1 MKRTLSLLLGTALA
15 IGQAQADPQRDD
27 GDGRGAPGRG
37 SRNAGASANVAARGV
52 TVQQRPAVAA
62 RASSNGSMQR
72 MTTTATPTARARSSG
87 YTGYSGN
94 TQTAVTRADIARSSS
109 VPTTRT
115 YSAARQPQYTQSYT
129 TRGNDSGTAY
139 SYRDSGNRTRSYS
152 YGDRGD
158 RVRYGSDSRYYR
170 PPVDIY
176 RGWDRGRVYSWN
188 NHRYHWYGGDW
199 VIYDDAPTVVY
210 SEGLP
215 VVGASLVEN
224 VQEQLQGEGYD
235 PGPADGVMGGQTRS
249 AIVAF
254 QRDHGL
260 AVTGTITHGLLRA
273 LDLA

>member
-1 MKRTLSLLLGTALA
+1 MKRILSLLLGTALA
-15 IGQAQADPQRDD
+15 IGQAQADPKRDD
-27 GDGRGAPGRG
+27 GRGDGRGAQGRG
-37 SRNAGASANVAARGV
+37 ARSASVSANVAAPGV

-72 MTTTATPTARARSSG
+72 MTTTATPTARARSYNYG
-87 YTGYSGN
+87 GN
-94 TQTAVTRADIARSSS
+94 TQTAVTRSDVARSDVARSSS

-115 YSAARQPQYTQSYT
+115 YSAARQPQYTQNYT
-129 TRGNDSGTAY
+129 TDRARSY
-139 SYRDSGNRTRSYS
+139 SSYRDG
-152 YGDRGD
+152 GD
-158 RVRYGSDSRYYR
+158 RVRYSSGSRYYR

-224 VQEQLQGEGYD
+224 VQEQLQDEGYD
-235 PGPADGVMGGQTRS
+235 PGPADGVMGGQTRA